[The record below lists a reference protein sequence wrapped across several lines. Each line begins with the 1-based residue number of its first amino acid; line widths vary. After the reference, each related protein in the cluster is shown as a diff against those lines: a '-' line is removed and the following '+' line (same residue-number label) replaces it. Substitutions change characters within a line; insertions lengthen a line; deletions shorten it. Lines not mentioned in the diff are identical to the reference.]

1 MLQDVIINMHS
12 VQGYD
17 NDNADSID
25 FTTDGHYTM
34 DDNIPCL
41 TYMESEITGMKG
53 TRTSVFVL
61 PDSVVVD
68 RDGSVTSRMV
78 FKEGEKSSFLYNT
91 PYGRAT
97 LGIRTNRISHSFN
110 EKGGNVEID
119 YVVDLDH
126 IAVARN
132 RFTIDVK
139 RSGERT
145 NA

>member
-1 MLQDVIINMHS
+1 MKDVIITIKGSSPDETEETVELVTNGEYS
-12 VQGYD
+12 YSGDRAVF
-17 NDNADSID
+17 S
-25 FTTDGHYTM
+25 
-34 DDNIPCL
+34 
-41 TYMESEITGMKG
+41 YMESEITGMQG

-126 IAVARN
+126 IAVAKN